1 MKLRLWPTDVTVA
14 EHGEAA
20 VLVGLRTFT
29 VATPTGRA
37 RIQYVL
43 YQVRGGIDVGG
54 VVLPAL
60 HAQFEPWS
68 YEACTDDQFAWLH
81 AHKDAVRS
89 ALLRHLEAVR
99 LLPPG
104 PRPAS

>member
-14 EHGEAA
+14 EHGDRA

-29 VATPTGRA
+29 VATPEGRA

-43 YQVRGGIDVGG
+43 YQVHGGIVVGG
-54 VVLPAL
+54 LMPVL
-60 HAQFEPWS
+60 HAQFESWS
-68 YEACTDDQFAWLH
+68 YEACTDDQFIWLH

-89 ALLRHLEAVR
+89 ALRRHLEAVR
-99 LLPPG
+99 LLPPST
-104 PRPAS
+104 P